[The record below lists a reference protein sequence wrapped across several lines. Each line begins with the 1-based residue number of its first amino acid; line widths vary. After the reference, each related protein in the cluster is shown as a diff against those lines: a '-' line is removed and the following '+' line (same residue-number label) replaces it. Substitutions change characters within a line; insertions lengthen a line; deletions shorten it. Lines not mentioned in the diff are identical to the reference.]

1 MRLILGSADLKGDRA
16 TVAVLDTWY
25 AAGGRMLDLAN
36 VYGEGESERAIGR
49 WLAVDGRRGEF
60 TLLVKG
66 CHPPFCDAALVEQEV
81 EVARSTLGVD
91 ALDVFVL
98 HRDDP
103 STPVEAFAEALMRE
117 VERKTIGAFGVSN
130 WELPRFQ
137 ALRLALGSDAGRL
150 TVFSNHFSLAEM
162 VEPTWPGCL
171 AMSKA
176 DIAALREDHVI
187 ALAWASLA
195 GGYFAGREVTSW
207 DSPENEG
214 RRARAAELA
223 QRRGTTVP
231 GIAVAYVLAQGPNVR
246 PVVGT
251 ASVPH
256 LSELISAAELTLHP
270 DELAWL
276 ELGRPVEA
284 RE

>member
-1 MRLILGSADLKGDRA
+1 MRLILGSADLRDDRA
-16 TVAVLDTWY
+16 TVAVLDHWY

-49 WLAVDGRRGEF
+49 WLAAAGRRGEF

-66 CHPPFCDAALVEQEV
+66 CHPPFCGAALVAQEV
-81 EVARSTLGVD
+81 ELARSTLGVD

-103 STPVEAFAEALMRE
+103 STPVEAFAEALVRE
-117 VERKTIGAFGVSN
+117 VERGTIHAFGVSN
-130 WELPRFQ
+130 WELERFR
-137 ALRLALGSDAGRL
+137 ALRLALGADAARL

-171 AMSKA
+171 AMSKS
-176 DIAALREDHVI
+176 DLGALREDHVI

-195 GGYFAGREVTSW
+195 GGYFAGRARAGW
-207 DSPENEG
+207 DSPENEA

-223 QRRGTTVP
+223 RRRGTTAP

-251 ASVPH
+251 GSPAH
-256 LSELISAAELTLHP
+256 LAELIAAAGLTLEP

-276 ELGRPVEA
+276 ELGRPVLE
-284 RE
+284 RG